1 MMATMVRY
9 HRGSLPRKSSDA
21 RSRHENED
29 YYALDRKQRADVLRL
44 ASILQIADGLDRS
57 HQQLISDV
65 RCEVADGIVT
75 FVASSAGECE
85 LEMWS
90 AERKST
96 WFSDL
101 FKVGVRFERR
111 LETSPQKEAV
121 AVSIGSEFKL

>member
-1 MMATMVRY
+1 MVRY
-9 HRGSLPRKSSDA
+9 HRGSLPRKSSSA
-21 RSRHENED
+21 RARHEHEE
-29 YYALDRKQRADVLRL
+29 YYALDRGQRARMLRL

-65 RCEVADGIVT
+65 RCEVADGAVT

-96 WFSDL
+96 WFGDL
-101 FKVGVRFERR
+101 FKVETRFERK
-111 LETSPQKEAV
+111 LEVPAQKEAV
-121 AVSIGSEFKL
+121 AV